1 MPLPTFVIVGERR
14 SGTTSLSHLMAAHPD
29 IYVHDKREI
38 GYFIEDEAKGT
49 RRQNPETPLTADTEA
64 WARTH
69 TADDYA
75 AKFAAGADYPVIG
88 EKSADY
94 LFWSPAHAR
103 LAAFLPDARFIVSL
117 REPVSRAW
125 SHYWNE
131 VGKGRER
138 LTFAEA
144 LEAEGERCR
153 ISAYARNH
161 LSYGSRG
168 FYDESLARFLS
179 CIPQD
184 RVLVITL
191 DEMGR
196 DRDGTLAKVLRFVG
210 ADPSRMAPDIET
222 VRNANWTMVPKP
234 WAERPGL
241 RPIAQAYDR
250 AARIT
255 SKLVTKDKFERRRV
269 LHRLQS
275 VFREPVRSLEMPD
288 AVRKRLKD
296 LYRPHIDTLE
306 QLLGRRF
313 DEWR

>member
-29 IYVHDKREI
+29 IYMHDKREI

-49 RRQNPETPLTADTEA
+49 RRQNPNTPLSADADA

-69 TADDYA
+69 GMEDYA
-75 AKFAAGADYPVIG
+75 EKFAAGAGFPVIG

-103 LAAFLPDARFIVSL
+103 LAAYLPQGRFIVSL

-144 LEAEGERCR
+144 LDSEAERCR

-161 LSYGSRG
+161 LSYGCRG
-168 FYDESLARFLS
+168 FYDETLAGFLS
-179 CIPQD
+179 CIPED

-191 DEMGR
+191 EEMAQNR
-196 DRDGTLAKVLRFVG
+196 EQTLAKVLSFVG
-210 ADPSRMAPDIET
+210 ADPARLAPDTEA
-222 VRNANWTMVPKP
+222 VRNTNWTMVPKP
-234 WAERPGL
+234 WAERPAI
-241 RPIAQAYDR
+241 RPLAQAYDNTAR
-250 AARIT
+250 LAAN
-255 SKLVTKDKFERRRV
+255 LVTKDKFERRRV
-269 LHRLQS
+269 LRRLQS
-275 VFREPVRSLEMPD
+275 VFREPARTLEMPD
-288 AVRKRLKD
+288 AIRKRLSN
-296 LYRPHIDTLE
+296 LYRPHVDRLE
-306 QLLGRRF
+306 QMLGRPL
-313 DEWR
+313 DEWN